1 MSNMRNHIYFQKFTT
16 ITFHVTFKCKL
27 FPKKERIRDMWTAY
41 SLKSTSLRME
51 LAFPCLG
58 EY

>member
-1 MSNMRNHIYFQKFTT
+1 MRNHIYFQKFTT